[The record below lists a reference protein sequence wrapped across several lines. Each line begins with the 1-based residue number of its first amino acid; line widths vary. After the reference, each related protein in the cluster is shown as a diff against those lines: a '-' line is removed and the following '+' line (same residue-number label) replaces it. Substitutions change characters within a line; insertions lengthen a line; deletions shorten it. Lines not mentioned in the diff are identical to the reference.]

1 MAKINEQKIIDII
14 YKVAGRPVTTE
25 SDLKKDLSMDSLD
38 MVEIIL
44 QVEHELDVRIP
55 DDAASEVKTVQDIID
70 KINELYK

>member
-14 YKVAGRPVTTE
+14 YKVAGRPVTAE